1 MGVENCLSCDTP
13 LSPVIDMHRGSK
25 VFNSRLNRMGRR
37 QKEQVIR
44 EESSYQSQAQ
54 INTSSQVGLGEAL
67 KGNHPS

>member
-1 MGVENCLSCDTP
+1 
-13 LSPVIDMHRGSK
+13 
-25 VFNSRLNRMGRR
+25 MGRR

-67 KGNHPS
+67 KGNHPSKKQVRDDRDSQDKN